1 MLFDFICMDLKSCVI
16 PRACAS
22 PAARKVWTSAAFM
35 ANGAAG
41 QGIAKQLAQLNFMD
55 FLEATGTKL
64 TDQRH
69 LCWGRQLREV
79 QHPNFPALN
88 PSAVSW
94 YA

>member
-16 PRACAS
+16 PRARAS

-69 LCWGRQLREV
+69 LYLLGGD
-79 QHPNFPALN
+79 NFVSASEL
-88 PSAVSW
+88 PSP
-94 YA
+94 